1 MRQFVAGSLYN
12 ARVFN
17 ICESIMTAEIKPFPS
32 AKTEVPAN
40 LVKDT
45 VLRRQVKLFGNILGE
60 ILRDHAGQRVFAAV
74 EALRK
79 GHIGL
84 RKQDNITKRGRLSR
98 LIESLDAET
107 LSHVVRAFSI
117 YFSLVNIAEESFSHI
132 QRRKDED
139 KNGPRWAG
147 SFEATV
153 RDMQSR
159 GISHPQMQTLFDQLA
174 YIPVIT
180 AHPTESK
187 RRTVMEALR
196 RVFVISEQLN
206 EPLNRFERDQ
216 VVEQLKRHI
225 KLLYMT
231 NEVRERR
238 LQVLDEVK
246 NGLHYFKKSLFVAVP
261 KVYRNMERAVRS
273 AYPVQNDE
281 DQPLVIPS
289 FIRFG
294 SWIGGDRDGNP
305 FVKPQTTVM
314 ALRLQAREAL
324 SEYERRIVGLTNLLT
339 HSIRL
344 CKPSQAFLHSL
355 AEDELQVPETFA
367 SNPDRFKSEP
377 YRRKLYIMHQRLLCT
392 LHAVEQ
398 RIEGLEPSRSGCGY
412 RHEQELLQ
420 DLYLIR
426 DSLISH
432 GDANI
437 ADGELQDMIRL
448 VESFGFY
455 LTQLDVRQESTIHTE
470 AVHEI
475 LRQLGV
481 NDYHAYSE
489 QERLDVLAKYLIA
502 SKPAINKDLLSE
514 ISRETLELF
523 EVIASMRE
531 EVSPNAF
538 GNYVIS
544 MTHAASHVME
554 VMFLAWA
561 AGLAGRENNNWFCH
575 VRISPLFETI
585 NDLAHI
591 EPVMTQLLDNQTY
604 AELLKASGNK
614 QEVMLGYSD
623 SCKDGGILS
632 SAWSLYQAQQK
643 ITGLTNA
650 RNIQCRLFHGRG
662 GTIGRGGGPTY
673 DSILAQP
680 AGTVHGEIK
689 FTEQGEVLSYKYSN
703 QETAVYELTMGLSG
717 LLQASQNLVQPSEPD
732 NEQYRQIMKELAD
745 TGEQQYRELT
755 DRTPGFLDY
764 FYEATPV
771 SEIALMN
778 IGSRPSHRK
787 KSDRSKGSV
796 RAIGWVFGWAQS
808 RHTLPA
814 WYGIG
819 TALSKWASDRP
830 ERTKQLQ
837 EMYQNWP
844 FFRSLLSNTQ
854 MSLFKADMRIA
865 HTYINLCQDKRQA
878 EDIYQTIRQE
888 HERTLRHVLSV
899 AQLPYLMAETPQ
911 LVLSLTRRNPYL
923 DQLNQIQLMLI
934 RRYRNEK
941 VDEEERA
948 QWLDP
953 RLRTINA
960 IAAGMRNTG

>member
-1 MRQFVAGSLYN
+1 
-12 ARVFN
+12 
-17 ICESIMTAEIKPFPS
+17 MTAEIKPFPS
-32 AKTEVPAN
+32 AKTELPAN
-40 LVKDT
+40 LVKDKP
-45 VLRRQVKLFGNILGE
+45 LRRQVKLFGNILGD
-60 ILRDHAGQRVFAAV
+60 ILREHAGQRVFAAV

-79 GHIGL
+79 GHISL
-84 RKQDNITKRGRLSR
+84 RKEENITRRGRLSR
-98 LIESLDAET
+98 LIETLDAET
-107 LSHVVRAFSI
+107 LTHVVRAFSI
-117 YFSLVNIAEESFSHI
+117 YFSLVNIAEESFSHY
-132 QRRKDED
+132 QRRKNEN
-139 KNGPRWAG
+139 KNGPQWQG
-147 SFEATV
+147 SFETTI
-153 RDMQSR
+153 RNMQEQGVNRSQ
-159 GISHPQMQTLFDQLA
+159 IQTLLNQLA

-187 RRTVMEALR
+187 RRTVMEDLR
-196 RVFVISEQLN
+196 RIFLISEKLN
-206 EPLNRFERDQ
+206 DNISHSERDL
-216 VVEQLKRHI
+216 VVEQLKRNI
-225 KLLYMT
+225 KILYLT

-238 LQVLDEVK
+238 LQVIDEVK
-246 NGLHYFKKSLFVAVP
+246 NGLHYFKKSLLVAVP
-261 KVYRNMERAVRS
+261 KIYRNLEHAVRE
-273 AYPVQNDE
+273 AYPATADSEQEISV
-281 DQPLVIPS
+281 PS

-324 SEYERRIVGLTNLLT
+324 SAYENRIVSLTNLLT
-339 HSIRL
+339 HSNRL
-344 CKPSQAFLHSL
+344 CQFSQAFLHSL
-355 AEDELQVPETFA
+355 AEDEFQVPETFA
-367 SNPDRFKSEP
+367 DNPDRFKTEP

-392 LHAVEQ
+392 LRAIEQ
-398 RIEGLEPSRSGCGY
+398 RIEGLEPARGGCGY

-426 DSLISH
+426 DSLIAN
-432 GDANI
+432 GDALI
-437 ADGELQDMIRL
+437 ADGELKDMIRL

-470 AVHEI
+470 AVHEV
-475 LRQLGV
+475 LKQLGV
-481 NDYHAYSE
+481 EDYHAHSE
-489 QERLDVLAKYLIA
+489 QQRLEILANYLTA
-502 SKPAINKDLLSE
+502 SKPAINKDVLGE
-514 ISRETLELF
+514 MSRETLELF
-523 EVIASMRE
+523 EVIANMRQ

-554 VMFLAWA
+554 VMFLAWV
-561 AGLAGRENNNWFCH
+561 AGLAGRENNSWFCH

-591 EPVMTQLLDNQTY
+591 EPVMTQLLDNPTY

-632 SAWSLYQAQQK
+632 SSWSLYQAQQK
-643 ITGLTNA
+643 ITGLA
-650 RNIQCRLFHGRG
+650 RARDIQCRLFHGRG

-703 QETAVYELTMGLSG
+703 QETAVYELTMGVSG
-717 LLQASQNLVQPSEPD
+717 LLKASQNLVQPSTPD
-732 NEQYRQIMKELAD
+732 NDEYRQIMKELAD
-745 TGEQQYRELT
+745 SGEQHYRALT

-787 KSDRSKGSV
+787 KSDRSKSSV
-796 RAIGWVFGWAQS
+796 RAIGWVFSWAQS

-819 TALSKWASDRP
+819 AALSKWVGDRS
-830 ERTKQLQ
+830 ERVKQLQ
-837 EMYQNWP
+837 EMYHNWP

-865 HTYINLCQDKRQA
+865 HTYVNLCQDKRQA
-878 EDIYQTIRQE
+878 EEIYLQIRKE
-888 HERTLRHVLSV
+888 YDCTLRHVLSV
-899 AQLPYLMAETPQ
+899 AQLPYLLAETPQ
-911 LVLSLTRRNPYL
+911 LALSLTRRNPYL
-923 DQLNQIQLMLI
+923 DPLNQIQLMLI
-934 RRYRNEK
+934 RRYRNES
-941 VDEEERA
+941 VSEDERM

-953 RLRTINA
+953 LLRTINA